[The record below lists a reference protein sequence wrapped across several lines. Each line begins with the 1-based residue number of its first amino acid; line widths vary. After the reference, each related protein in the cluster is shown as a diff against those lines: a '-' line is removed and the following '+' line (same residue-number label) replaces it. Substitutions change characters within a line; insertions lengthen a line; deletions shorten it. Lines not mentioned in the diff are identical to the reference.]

1 MSITEPRLQLIL
13 TELQRDGRV
22 SVNEL
27 ASRLG
32 ISTETVRRDLRDLEM
47 RGHARR
53 VYGGAVIDQ
62 KKDDQPFDERA
73 RVGMREKAR
82 IASAALALVEDG
94 MTVFIDTGTTTL
106 AFARQLVGRRITIHT
121 NSIGIATLFADDP
134 QSQVTVLGGEM
145 KPHYRGLFGHR
156 TVAAVREHVYDL
168 AVMGIV
174 TVPREHGFMDL
185 GQEEAVLR
193 RAAVEQTRRS
203 VILADSSKF
212 GRLGTIRTLGLGDV
226 DTLVTNAPLASD
238 FADAFRHLNVDVLH
252 A

>member
-27 ASRLG
+27 AGRLG

-82 IASAALALVEDG
+82 IATAALALVEDG

-106 AFARQLVGRRITIHT
+106 AFLAKLRSTENGPL
-121 NSIGIATLFADDP
+121 S
-134 QSQVTVLGGEM
+134 
-145 KPHYRGLFGHR
+145 R
-156 TVAAVREHVYDL
+156 THS
-168 AVMGIV
+168 M
-174 TVPREHGFMDL
+174 
-185 GQEEAVLR
+185 
-193 RAAVEQTRRS
+193 RS
-203 VILADSSKF
+203 VGVARV
-212 GRLGTIRTLGLGDV
+212 GVGGAG
-226 DTLVTNAPLASD
+226 NPY
-238 FADAFRHLNVDVLH
+238 
-252 A
+252 